1 MISKYNEFLLEKK
14 FQSILDDIYKIV
26 ESEGRWIDD
35 NTIEWDVAPRE
46 YEWDLT
52 NDIKKPSLV
61 DKTVSKIKDLISNL
75 PKEKIK
81 EYFIKLLNKL
91 KPLPGKLRKF
101 LITHYTSAF
110 LTVVTLGYLV
120 SPGTEA
126 PSSDGI
132 SKTSMVKTEQ
142 LDKDIRDEVLKVN
155 NKESNKASFEK
166 AQGLVKLAEAGYSD
180 DRGDNGNYIDVP
192 GGKRFIGT
200 NHGISAPILDN
211 YFKSQG
217 IKRLLTKDD
226 MINLSYKTALEIYKA
241 DYWNAQHL
249 GELTDQNVAN
259 VIYDGCVNQG
269 TDAMRSI
276 VRNALEAN
284 GVDISDNDVIFSKE
298 VLSKAN
304 KLNQVKL
311 FNSIKKFRES
321 RYKES
326 DTFNR
331 HGDGWLNRLDNI
343 SYEPQETSSDR
354 V

>member
-1 MISKYNEFLLEKK
+1 
-14 FQSILDDIYKIV
+14 
-26 ESEGRWIDD
+26 
-35 NTIEWDVAPRE
+35 
-46 YEWDLT
+46 
-52 NDIKKPSLV
+52 
-61 DKTVSKIKDLISNL
+61 
-75 PKEKIK
+75 
-81 EYFIKLLNKL
+81 
-91 KPLPGKLRKF
+91 
-101 LITHYTSAF
+101 
-110 LTVVTLGYLV
+110 
-120 SPGTEA
+120 
-126 PSSDGI
+126 
-132 SKTSMVKTEQ
+132 
-142 LDKDIRDEVLKVN
+142 
-155 NKESNKASFEK
+155 
-166 AQGLVKLAEAGYSD
+166 
-180 DRGDNGNYIDVP
+180 
-192 GGKRFIGT
+192 
-200 NHGISAPILDN
+200 
-211 YFKSQG
+211 
-217 IKRLLTKDD
+217 

>member
-52 NDIKKPSLV
+52 NDVKKPSLV

-91 KPLPGKLRKF
+91 KPLPEKLRKF
-101 LITHYTSAF
+101 LIVHYTSAF

-120 SPGTEA
+120 SPTTEV
-126 PSSDGI
+126 PSDGI
-132 SKTSMVKTEQ
+132 SRTSMVKTEQ
-142 LDKDIRDEVLKVN
+142 LDKDIKDEVLKVN

-249 GELTDQNVAN
+249 GELADQNVAN
-259 VIYDGCVNQG
+259 IIYDGCVNQG
-269 TDAMRSI
+269 SDAMRSI
-276 VRNALEAN
+276 VRNALEEN
-284 GVDISDNDVIFSKE
+284 GVEISDNDVIFSKE

-304 KLNQVKL
+304 NVNQVKL

-326 DTFNR
+326 DTFDR

-343 SYEPQETSSDR
+343 SYEPQETISDR
-354 V
+354 T

>member
-52 NDIKKPSLV
+52 NDVKKPSLV

-91 KPLPGKLRKF
+91 KPLPEKLRKF
-101 LITHYTSAF
+101 LIVHYTSAF

-120 SPGTEA
+120 SPTTEV
-126 PSSDGI
+126 PSDGI
-132 SKTSMVKTEQ
+132 SRTSMVKTEQ
-142 LDKDIRDEVLKVN
+142 LDKDIKDEVLKVN

-269 TDAMRSI
+269 TDAMRS
-276 VRNALEAN
+276 VLRNALEEN
-284 GVDISDNDVIFSKE
+284 GVEISDNDVIFSKE
-298 VLSKAN
+298 VLTKAN
-304 KLNQVKL
+304 GINQVKL
-311 FNSIKKFRES
+311 FNSIKKFREQ

-326 DTFNR
+326 DTFDR
-331 HGDGWLNRLDNI
+331 HGDGWLNRLDGI
-343 SYEPQETSSDR
+343 SYIPQEKASDI

>member
-91 KPLPGKLRKF
+91 KPLPEKLRKF

-120 SPGTEA
+120 SPTTEV
-126 PSSDGI
+126 PSDGI

-142 LDKDIRDEVLKVN
+142 LDKDIKDEVLKVN

-217 IKRLLTKDD
+217 VDRLLTKND
-226 MINLSYKTALEIYKA
+226 MINLSYETALKIYRS
-241 DYWNAQHL
+241 DYWDAQNL
-249 GELTDQNVAN
+249 GELSDQNVAN
-259 VIYDGCVNQG
+259 IIYDGCVNQG
-269 TDAMRSI
+269 SDAMRSI
-276 VRNALEAN
+276 VRDALEEN
-284 GVDISDNDVIFSKE
+284 GVEISDNDVIFSKE
-298 VLSKAN
+298 VLSKAYDV
-304 KLNQVKL
+304 NQVKL
-311 FNSIKKFRES
+311 FNSIKKFREQ

-326 DTFNR
+326 DTFKR
-331 HGDGWLNRLDNI
+331 HGEGWLNRLDSI
-343 SYEPQETSSDR
+343 SYNPQETSSDNA
-354 V
+354 

>member
-52 NDIKKPSLV
+52 NDVKKPSLV

-91 KPLPGKLRKF
+91 KPLPEKLRKF

-120 SPGTEA
+120 SPTTEV
-126 PSSDGI
+126 PSDGI

-269 TDAMRSI
+269 SDAMRS
-276 VRNALEAN
+276 VLRNALEEN

-298 VLSKAN
+298 VLTKAN
-304 KLNQVKL
+304 GINQIKL
-311 FNSIKKFRES
+311 FNSIKKFREQ

-326 DTFNR
+326 DTFKR

>member
-52 NDIKKPSLV
+52 NDVRKPSLV
-61 DKTVSKIKDLISNL
+61 DKTVRKIKDLISNL

-91 KPLPGKLRKF
+91 KPLPEKIRKF
-101 LITHYTSAF
+101 LMIHYTSAF
-110 LTVVTLGYLV
+110 LTFVTLGYLV
-120 SPGTEA
+120 SPTTEV
-126 PSSDGI
+126 PTDGV

-142 LDKDIRDEVLKVN
+142 LDKDIKDEVLKLN
-155 NKESNKASFEK
+155 NKESNKASFDK

-249 GELTDQNVAN
+249 GELVDQNVAN

-269 TDAMRSI
+269 TDAMRS
-276 VRNALEAN
+276 VLRNALEEN
-284 GVDISDNDVIFSKE
+284 GVEISDNDVIFSKE
-298 VLSKAN
+298 VLTKAN
-304 KLNQVKL
+304 GVNQVKL
-311 FNSIKKFRES
+311 FNSIKKFREQ

-326 DTFNR
+326 DTFKR
-331 HGDGWLNRLDNI
+331 HGDGWLNRLDGI
-343 SYEPQETSSDR
+343 SYTPQETSSDI

>member
-35 NTIEWDVAPRE
+35 NTIEWIIEPTPTEEVK
-46 YEWDLT
+46 
-52 NDIKKPSLV
+52 NPSLV
-61 DKTVSKIKDLISNL
+61 DKTIKKIKELISNL

-91 KPLPGKLRKF
+91 KPLPEKIRKF
-101 LITHYTSAF
+101 LIVHYTSAF

-120 SPGTEA
+120 SPNTEA

-142 LDKDIRDEVLKVN
+142 LDKDIKDEVIQLNK
-155 NKESNKASFEK
+155 KESTKASFEK

-192 GGKRFIGT
+192 GGRRFIGT

-217 IKRLLTKDD
+217 VDRLLTKDD
-226 MINLSYKTALEIYKA
+226 MINLSYETALKIYRA
-241 DYWNAQHL
+241 DYWDAQHL
-249 GELTDQNVAN
+249 SDLSDQNVAN

-269 TDAMRSI
+269 VDAMRT
-276 VRNALEAN
+276 VLRNALEEN
-284 GVDISDNDVIFSKE
+284 GVEISDNDVIFSKE
-298 VLSKAN
+298 VLTKAN
-304 KLNQVKL
+304 GVNQVKL
-311 FNSIKKFRES
+311 FNSIKKYREQ

-326 DTFNR
+326 DTFKR
-331 HGDGWLNRLDNI
+331 HGEGWLNRLDNI
-343 SYEPQETSSDR
+343 SYTPQETSSDR
-354 V
+354 VWDI

>member
-52 NDIKKPSLV
+52 NDVKKPSLV

-91 KPLPGKLRKF
+91 KPLPEKLRKF
-101 LITHYTSAF
+101 LIVHYTSAF

-120 SPGTEA
+120 SPTTEV
-126 PSSDGI
+126 PSDGI
-132 SKTSMVKTEQ
+132 SRTSMVKTEQ
-142 LDKDIRDEVLKVN
+142 LDKDIKDEVLKVN

-249 GELTDQNVAN
+249 GELADQNVAN
-259 VIYDGCVNQG
+259 IIYDGCVNQG
-269 TDAMRSI
+269 SDAMRSI
-276 VRNALEAN
+276 VRNALEEN
-284 GVDISDNDVIFSKE
+284 GVEISDNDVIFSKE

-304 KLNQVKL
+304 NVNQVKL

-326 DTFNR
+326 DTFKR

-343 SYEPQETSSDR
+343 SYEPQETSSDKA
-354 V
+354 

>member
-52 NDIKKPSLV
+52 NDVKKPSLV

-91 KPLPGKLRKF
+91 KPLPEKLRKF
-101 LITHYTSAF
+101 LIVHYTSAF

-120 SPGTEA
+120 SPTTEV
-126 PSSDGI
+126 PSDGI
-132 SKTSMVKTEQ
+132 SRTSMVKTEQ
-142 LDKDIRDEVLKVN
+142 LDKDIKDEVLKVN

-259 VIYDGCVNQG
+259 IIYDGCVNQG
-269 TDAMRSI
+269 SDAMRSI

-284 GVDISDNDVIFSKE
+284 GVVISDTDVIFSKE

-304 KLNQVKL
+304 NLNQVKL

-326 DTFNR
+326 DTFDR
-331 HGDGWLNRLDNI
+331 HGDGWLNRLDGI
-343 SYEPQETSSDR
+343 SYIPQEKASDI

>member
-61 DKTVSKIKDLISNL
+61 DKTVKKIKDLISNL

-91 KPLPGKLRKF
+91 KPLPEKIRKF
-101 LITHYTSAF
+101 LIVHYTSAF

-120 SPGTEA
+120 SPTTQV
-126 PSSDGI
+126 PTDGV

-155 NKESNKASFEK
+155 NKEEQRKSSFEE
-166 AQGLVKLAEAGYSD
+166 AQGLVKLAEAGYSSDRD
-180 DRGDNGNYIDVP
+180 DTGNYIDVP

-200 NHGISAPILDN
+200 NHGISAPILDE

-217 IKRLLTKDD
+217 VKRLLTKND
-226 MINLSYKTALEIYKA
+226 MINLSYETALKIYKTN
-241 DYWNAQHL
+241 YWDAQNL
-249 GELTDQNVAN
+249 SDFSDQSVAN

-276 VRNALEAN
+276 LRDALEDN
-284 GVDISDNDVIFSKE
+284 GIDISDSDVIFSKE
-298 VLSKAN
+298 VISKAN
-304 KLNQVKL
+304 KVNQKDL
-311 FNSIKKFRES
+311 FESIKKHRES
-321 RYKES
+321 RYREAA
-326 DTFNR
+326 TFYK
-331 HGDGWLNRLDNI
+331 HGKGWLNRLSSID
-343 SYEPQETSSDR
+343 YETIDDIA
-354 V
+354 